1 MKRAIPV
8 IALTALLALLGGA
21 LGNALDQWDR
31 DTADQREA
39 QKTAQ
44 REARA
49 IKAMKE
55 ICGPGA
61 GYVLTDVPSQF
72 QCTTHKGVIRATK
85 GML

>member
-1 MKRAIPV
+1 MKLVLKV
-8 IALTALLALLGGA
+8 IALVAVFVLLGGA

-49 IKAMKE
+49 IKAIKK
-55 ICGPGA
+55 ICGENA
-61 GYVLTDVPSQF
+61 GYVMTDVPSQF
-72 QCTTHKGVIRATK
+72 QCTTHKGVVRATK

>member
-1 MKRAIPV
+1 MKLALKV
-8 IALTALLALLGGA
+8 IALTALFVLLGGA

-49 IKAMKE
+49 IKAIKE
-55 ICGPGA
+55 MCGPNA
-61 GYVLTDVPSQF
+61 GYVLTDIPNQF
-72 QCTTHKGVIRATK
+72 QCATHRGVIRATK

>member
-49 IKAMKE
+49 IKAIKK
-55 ICGPGA
+55 ICGENA
-61 GYVLTDVPSQF
+61 GYVMTDVPSQF
-72 QCTTHKGVIRATK
+72 QCTTHKGAIRATK

>member
-1 MKRAIPV
+1 MKLAIQAA
-8 IALTALLALLGGA
+8 ALVAVFVLLSGA

-44 REARA
+44 RDARA
-49 IKAMKE
+49 IKAIKE
-55 ICGPGA
+55 ICGPNA
-61 GYVLTDVPSQF
+61 GYVLTDIPNQF
-72 QCTTHKGVIRATK
+72 QCATHKGVVRATK